1 MREEQYIDIQCVGIR
16 VYLDVSSGIE
26 NRVEDPRN
34 GLMPSIFPRI
44 TAAIFVLLLIGSI
57 ALVSIGAVALL
68 GPAFAHG
75 TNVSHA
81 DGKIVAIGPGR
92 NFILETAAGQH
103 LSFRCE
109 AQCRGSLGH
118 LQRHMNEKAH
128 TDVYYIQGP
137 NKSLMVLDVD

>member
-1 MREEQYIDIQCVGIR
+1 MREEQYIDIQCVGIK
-16 VYLDVSSGIE
+16 VCLYVSVEIE
-26 NRVEDPRN
+26 NSVEDPKN

-44 TAAIFVLLLIGSI
+44 AAAIFVVLLIGSI

-75 TNVSHA
+75 TDVSHA
-81 DGKIVAIGPGR
+81 DGEIVAMGPGK
-92 NFILETAAGQH
+92 NFILETPAGQH
-103 LSFRCE
+103 LSFQCE

-118 LQRHMNEKAH
+118 MQRHMREHAH

-137 NKSLMVLDVD
+137 NKSLMALDVD